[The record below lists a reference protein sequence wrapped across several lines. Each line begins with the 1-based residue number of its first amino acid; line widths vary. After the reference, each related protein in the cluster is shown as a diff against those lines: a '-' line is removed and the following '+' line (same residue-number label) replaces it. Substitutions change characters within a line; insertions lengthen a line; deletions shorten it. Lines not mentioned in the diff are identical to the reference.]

1 MRSGVSVMLER
12 DIERRVSEIAKKKG
26 WLSFKFVSPAQRG
39 VPDRIF
45 MKDGRVVFIE
55 FKAPGKRPTELQ
67 DHIIRKMVD
76 AGCEV
81 HVCDSVEDGCNA
93 LSV

>member
-1 MRSGVSVMLER
+1 MLER
-12 DIERRVSEIAKKKG
+12 DIERRVSEIAKKNG

-45 MKDGRVVFIE
+45 MKDGRIVFIE
-55 FKAPGKRPTELQ
+55 FKAPGKKPTELQ
-67 DHIIRKMVD
+67 DHIMRRMVD

-93 LSV
+93 LGLDNVLKWG